1 MSFLLKNNGIGLLTI
16 NYRLETLKR
25 KASRA
30 RFYGLWSIVYGL
42 WSVVFILGLS
52 TTAYSSDI
60 YLGLTAHGNR
70 MELGMAGFVPV
81 DGTVEEAKYG
91 RLIQDVLRNDL
102 LFSRYFNLIE
112 DGPLYTGKDTE
123 LVDWQDKG
131 ANVLVC
137 GKISLSGRSIE
148 LTGQLFDVYGKSIIW
163 EKVFKGDIDDIRAI
177 AHELNDDM
185 IFRFTG
191 EKGIAHTKIAFT
203 NNGTGSKELYV
214 IDYDGYNP
222 RRITDDRSI
231 NILPKWSP
239 DGKEI
244 LFTTYK
250 YGNPDLYSIS
260 PTGGSRKAVSTRQG
274 LNTAGSFSPDGKQ
287 IALTLS
293 RGDFPNIYILGRDGR
308 QDRQLTFGRAIA
320 TSPYFAPNGKEIVF
334 VCDRPGYPQLYIM
347 NLDGGNMRR
356 LTTQG
361 FCDSPC
367 WSPRGDKIAFSQR
380 VDDRNGYEIF
390 MYDLNTLKSIRLTFN
405 PGNDENPSFSPD
417 GRFVVFTSTKAG
429 KKEIHVMAID
439 GSGLRKI
446 GDLPGSSTTPSW
458 AP

>member
-1 MSFLLKNNGIGLLTI
+1 LNFHLKNSNSRDERKGKRENGYGIMAAFLLCFFSLLSFSFS
-16 NYRLETLKR
+16 LD
-25 KASRA
+25 AA
-30 RFYGLWSIVYGL
+30 
-42 WSVVFILGLS
+42 
-52 TTAYSSDI
+52 DI

-70 MELGMAGFVPV
+70 MELGMAGFIPAN
-81 DGTVEEAKYG
+81 GTVDEAKFA

-102 LFSRYFNLIE
+102 LFSRYFNLVE
-112 DGPLYTGKDTE
+112 DGPMFTGKDAE
-123 LVDWQDKG
+123 IVDWQDKG

-137 GKISLSGRSIE
+137 GKLAQHNRDIE
-148 LTGQLFDVYGKSIIW
+148 LTGQLYDVYGKSVIW
-163 EKVFKGDIDDIRAI
+163 EKVFKGTLDDLRSL
-177 AHELNDDM
+177 AHDMNDEV

-203 NNGTGSKELYV
+203 NNGTGYKELYLV
-214 IDYDGYNP
+214 DYDGFNP
-222 RRITDDRSI
+222 RRITNDRSI

-239 DGKEI
+239 DGREMI
-244 LFTTYK
+244 YTTYK

-260 PTGGSRKAVSTRQG
+260 PEGTSRRPVSTLQG

-293 RGDFPNIYILGRDGR
+293 RGEYPNIFIIERDGK
-308 QDRQLTFGRAIA
+308 QDYQLTFGRAIA

-334 VCDRPGYPQLYIM
+334 VCDKPGYPQLYIM

-356 LTTQG
+356 LTTPG

-380 VDDRNGYEIF
+380 VDDQYGYEIF
-390 MYDLNTLKSIRLTFN
+390 MYDLNTLKTIRLTFN

-417 GRFVVFTSTKAG
+417 GRFVVFTSTKFG
-429 KKEIHVMAID
+429 KKELNVMAID

-446 GDLPGSSTTPSW
+446 AEMPGSSTTPAWSQ
-458 AP
+458 